1 MQKPGGRETPTNIG
15 VSHNF
20 GAQMKAARAK
30 AAMTQAALQAR
41 LQDGFGI
48 KLDTSG
54 ITRTEAGQREP
65 RLSEVLA
72 ISVILGLDLNDFTP
86 AQDLNRLMGDLIK
99 QMLESRETLHKVLES
114 FDQIAEH
121 VTANPASLGSE
132 TLADVLKRQLDGF
145 EKTLDR
151 RRASDSG
158 RPKRPDTMNDKLR
171 SQVLSAVIAELP
183 HSWR

>member
-1 MQKPGGRETPTNIG
+1 MQKQGGRETPTNIG

-54 ITRTEAGQREP
+54 ITRTEAGSREP

-72 ISVILGLDLNDFTP
+72 ISVILGLELNDFTP
-86 AQDLNRLMGDLIK
+86 AQDLNRLVSDLT
-99 QMLESRETLHKVLES
+99 QQLLESRKTLLDVLES
-114 FDQIAEH
+114 VDQIADYA
-121 VTANPASLGSE
+121 TKNPASLGDD
-132 TLADVLKRQLDGF
+132 TLANVLNRHLDGF
-145 EKTLDR
+145 KKTLER
-151 RRASDSG
+151 RPASNSG
-158 RPKRPDTMNDKLR
+158 KAKETDTANGKLKG
-171 SQVLSAVIAELP
+171 QVVSAVTASLGIT
-183 HSWR
+183 